1 MKKLTVIGCLLAL
14 FCLLLGTLAEAA
26 ERAPMRVAQYPLLIQ
41 SRMMPSQAVQE
52 DLGRLVDRSLHVP
65 LNGTLQAVEYIPE
78 RECMAALEAVQAEQG
93 SRAKLKDIMRPL
105 AEKLQ
110 ADLIVVPVLTG
121 YEQYQTM
128 SWHRWGRYII
138 HSYAAVEIT
147 GFDRSKDEVFR
158 KGDSRQFNDEY
169 STQGDV
175 SLLAHEVMEEALR
188 RAKVHERVWIWKDKV
203 KE

>member
-1 MKKLTVIGCLLAL
+1 MKKTGILAVLLLFVLLLA
-14 FCLLLGTLAEAA
+14 GTVEAGS
-26 ERAPMRVAQYPLLIQ
+26 RIPLRVAQYPLLIQ
-41 SRMMPSQAVQE
+41 SRMFPSQAVQD
-52 DLGRLVDRSLHVP
+52 DLGRLIDRSLHVP
-65 LNGTLQAVEYIPE
+65 LNGTLQAVDYISE
-78 RECMAALEAVQAEQG
+78 RECLAALEEVKAEAKG
-93 SRAKLKDIMRPL
+93 KIKLKDLMRPL

-110 ADLIVVPVLTG
+110 ADLVVVPVLTG

-138 HSYAAVEIT
+138 HSYAAVEII

-175 SLLAHEVMEEALR
+175 SLLAHEVMDEALR
-188 RAKVHERVWIWKDKV
+188 RAKVHERVWIWKDRM

>member
-1 MKKLTVIGCLLAL
+1 MKKTGILAVLLLFVLLLA
-14 FCLLLGTLAEAA
+14 GTVEAGS
-26 ERAPMRVAQYPLLIQ
+26 RIPLRVAQYPLLIQ
-41 SRMMPSQAVQE
+41 SRMFPSQAVQD
-52 DLGRLVDRSLHVP
+52 DLGRLIDRSLHVP
-65 LNGTLQAVEYIPE
+65 LNGTLQAVDYIPE
-78 RECMAALEAVQAEQG
+78 RECLAALEEVKAEAKG
-93 SRAKLKDIMRPL
+93 KIKLKDLMRPL

-110 ADLIVVPVLTG
+110 ADLVVVPVLTG

-138 HSYAAVEIT
+138 HSYAAVEII

-175 SLLAHEVMEEALR
+175 SLLAHEVMDEALR
-188 RAKVHERVWIWKDKV
+188 RAKVHERVWIWKDRM

>member
-1 MKKLTVIGCLLAL
+1 MVKKTGILAALLMV
-14 FCLLLGTLAEAA
+14 FLLLMGTVEAGN
-26 ERAPMRVAQYPLLIQ
+26 RIPLRVAQYPLLIQ
-41 SRMMPSQAVQE
+41 SRMMPPQAVQD
-52 DLGRLVDRSLHVP
+52 DLDRLVDRSLHVP
-65 LNGTLQAVEYIPE
+65 LNGTLQAVDYISE
-78 RECMAALEAVQAEQG
+78 SECMAALEDVQAEQG
-93 SRAKLKDIMRPL
+93 RRVKLKEIMRPL

-138 HSYAAVEIT
+138 HSYAAVEII
-147 GFDRSKDEVFR
+147 GFDKSKDEVFS

-175 SLLAHEVMEEALR
+175 SLLAHEVMDEALR
-188 RAKVHERVWIWKDKV
+188 RAKVHERVWIWKDRM

>member
-14 FCLLLGTLAEAA
+14 LCLLLGTLAEAA
-26 ERAPMRVAQYPLLIQ
+26 ERTPLRVAQYPLRIQ
-41 SRMMPSQAVQE
+41 SRMMPSQAVQD

-78 RECMAALEAVQAEQG
+78 CECMAALEAVQEEQG